1 MALKTIYTSADE
13 IPSEVAGLYT
23 ESNGHFVLDI
33 EDVDNHPKVR
43 NLVTANKSNAQKAQ
57 ERFQELEALRQKL
70 SVLPEDFDP
79 EEYQALK
86 AGKGAKPDEQLQLLK
101 EQHARALAAA
111 QAQSKQAYDTLA
123 QQLAERDNYI
133 DNQTRRDALNAALDE
148 AGFDPMHKPML
159 TKFLA
164 DNIKVRREE
173 DGRRVAFSE
182 TDLGDVSPLELVKSF
197 ASREGKAYLA
207 KPSGPGAQGNGSK
220 GYGNKTIT
228 RAQFAQLD
236 PVSQAKAM
244 ADKIQLV
251 D

>member
-1 MALKTIYTSADE
+1 MALKTVYETEDQ
-13 IPSEVAGLYT
+13 IPAEVKGLYA
-23 ESNGHFVLDI
+23 ESDGRYVLDL
-33 EDVDNHPKVR
+33 EDIDAHPKVR
-43 NLVTANKSNAQKAQ
+43 GVVTANKANAQKAQ
-57 ERFQELEALRQKL
+57 ERLAELELARQRL
-70 SVLPEDFDP
+70 AQLPEDFDA
-79 EEYQALK
+79 EEYQRLK
-86 AGKGAKPDEQLQLLK
+86 AGAGKPDEQVQLLK

-182 TDLGDVSPLELVKSF
+182 TDLGDVTPLELVKSF

>member
-182 TDLGDVSPLELVKSF
+182 TDVGDVSPLELVKSF

-207 KPSGPGAQGNGSK
+207 KPSGPGAQGNSSK

>member
-13 IPSEVAGLYT
+13 IPSEVVSLYV
-23 ESNGHFVLDI
+23 ENDGRFVLDI

-57 ERFQELEALRQKL
+57 ERFAELEALRQKL

-236 PVSQAKAM
+236 PASQVKAM

>member
-1 MALKTIYTSADE
+1 VALKTIYTSADE
-13 IPSEVAGLYT
+13 IPSEVASLYV
-23 ESNGHFVLDI
+23 ENDGRFVLDI

-86 AGKGAKPDEQLQLLK
+86 AGKGAKPDEQVQLLK

-123 QQLAERDNYI
+123 QQLAERDSYI

-159 TKFLA
+159 TKYLA

>member
-244 ADKIQLV
+244 ADKIQLI

>member
-13 IPSEVAGLYT
+13 IPSEVASLYV
-23 ESNGHFVLDI
+23 ENDGRFVLDI

>member
-1 MALKTIYTSADE
+1 MAFKTIYTSADE
-13 IPSEVAGLYT
+13 IPSEVASLYT